1 MQPRVAS
8 FIEIKKFKLKQKLNI
23 MTQKKGKPDYLY
35 TKNRRTQTNSGKIG
49 LEN

>member
-1 MQPRVAS
+1 MFSMQLWVAS

-35 TKNRRTQTNSGKIG
+35 TKIEEHKPTQEK
-49 LEN
+49 